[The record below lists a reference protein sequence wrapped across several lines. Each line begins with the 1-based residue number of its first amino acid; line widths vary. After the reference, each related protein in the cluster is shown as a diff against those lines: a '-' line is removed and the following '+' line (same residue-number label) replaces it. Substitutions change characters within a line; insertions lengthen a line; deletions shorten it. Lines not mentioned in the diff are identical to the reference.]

1 MKKNKDMK
9 IKDIL
14 EMTYKINLAT
24 IAKDLLP
31 VGEKK
36 VSRIMKEIGCVP
48 NGTGKR
54 GWSYTGGDPEIL
66 ERDFSEFVQKAKP
79 QAKPSNYDSKIEI
92 RQYSQSD
99 IQDDIIENEAS
110 NSKTEIEGDNGMMN
124 TKEEIANIIKGN
136 APKKPKKQYKGFY
149 LDKDVVD
156 AIDRIEAGSKSDT
169 VSKIIRIYLQENN
182 LL

>member
-1 MKKNKDMK
+1 MK
-9 IKDIL
+9 IREIL
-14 EMTYKINLAT
+14 ELLLVDGENLDKV
-24 IAKDLLP
+24 AKERLSC
-31 VGEKK
+31 GKK
-36 VSRIMKEIGCVP
+36 KARDVLKEIGCVP
-48 NGTGKR
+48 NGTGKK
-54 GWSYTGGDPEIL
+54 GWTYTGDDPEIL
-66 ERDFSEFVQKAKP
+66 EKDFSEFVQRKKP
-79 QAKPSNYDSKIEI
+79 QAKPSNDDSKMEI